1 MTTITPSLWF
11 DTQAEEAAQFYC
23 SVFPDSRILD
33 VSRYGDDAG
42 ERAGTVLTVTFEIA
56 GAPFMGLNGGPMYRF
71 SEAISFSVPADTQ
84 DEIDRLWDT
93 LTSEGGEPGQCG
105 WLKDRFGV
113 SWQVVPSQLGDL
125 ICGGSDPEASGRAM
139 AAMLQMTKLDIAALQ
154 AARDGV

>member
-1 MTTITPSLWF
+1 MTTITPCLWF

-125 ICGGSDPEASGRAM
+125 IGGGSDPEASGRAM

-154 AARDGV
+154 AARDGI

>member
-125 ICGGSDPEASGRAM
+125 IGGGSDPEASGRAM

-154 AARDGV
+154 AARDGI

>member
-1 MTTITPSLWF
+1 
-11 DTQAEEAAQFYC
+11 
-23 SVFPDSRILD
+23 
-33 VSRYGDDAG
+33 
-42 ERAGTVLTVTFEIA
+42 
-56 GAPFMGLNGGPMYRF
+56 MGLNGGPMYRF

-125 ICGGSDPEASGRAM
+125 IGGGSDPEASGRAM

-154 AARDGV
+154 AARDGI